1 MHIPARSLT
10 RRQQW
15 DLARRTS
22 SEWSSTLVTDSTD
35 TDTDTYTDTDTSTKT
50 KSPTPDPSGETD
62 ADSGSLPTGA
72 GDADSGSLPTG
83 AGDADSGS
91 LPTGAGDADVHAYY
105 GIASVELI
113 VCDDDGV
120 LADPLGNKCVCIAG
134 VQLFMPTGVYLKIHS
149 SLNCHLSVH

>member
-83 AGDADSGS
+83 AGDAD
-91 LPTGAGDADVHAYY
+91 VHAYY

>member
-83 AGDADSGS
+83 AGDAD
-91 LPTGAGDADVHAYY
+91 VHAYY

-134 VQLFMPTGVYLKIHS
+134 VELFMPTGVYLKIHS